1 MSFLA
6 DPSQTSDVF
15 LSELQE
21 LYVRLSRDLPGS
33 WAGLKVL
40 RVFSDFWMILR
51 GWGKQ
56 EESWEPFS
64 P

>member
-40 RVFSDFWMILR
+40 RVFSDFWTILR
-51 GWGKQ
+51 GWGKH